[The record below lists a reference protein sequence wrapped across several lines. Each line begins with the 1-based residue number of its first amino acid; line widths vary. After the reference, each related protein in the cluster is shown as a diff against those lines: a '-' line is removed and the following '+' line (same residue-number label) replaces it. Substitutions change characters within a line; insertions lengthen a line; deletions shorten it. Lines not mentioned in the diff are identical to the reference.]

1 MPSSTDM
8 RPGSRMVLWARACL
22 GAIAL
27 IMVVAF
33 IVNVYDSQRNGRSE
47 ASIEADH
54 YAILVASQL
63 SRDLHSLEQALNVLA
78 GRIERDGTDFFK
90 TPAGGRLLR
99 DLASASSLD
108 TIFWVFHPNGLALAT
123 SIDTGGSE
131 VRISDRDYYKK
142 LTAGMSPELVIG
154 TPVTGKISGV
164 TILPIARGVR
174 NQHGQLVAIVSTS
187 LRLSSVYEAYQGFL
201 LDKQNSIA
209 LRRADTEE
217 TVFRLSG
224 PQDDSDDGERVF
236 ASQRVH
242 GYQLLSTAGVHIGPW
257 RERWERDAM
266 LHSAWLA
273 VGLLLTA
280 LLYWAVV
287 REANVL
293 GKNAVLLT
301 EVHHRVKN
309 NLAIVQSLLL
319 LESNRAPPEAR
330 KGYRDSVARVEA
342 MGLVHHLV
350 YDHQKFEGIALNHY
364 LPRLCAAICGSTSDL
379 QIIVKADPIE
389 VPLDTAVPLAL
400 IMNEVITNSLKH
412 AQTPDKDGKVAVIL
426 RARDKD
432 VMLTI
437 EDNGPGLPDE
447 VIRGNSAS
455 LGLQIVRELTRQIN
469 GTGWFDNVGG
479 TRFTLLFNN
488 PRNQARAA
496 G

>member
-1 MPSSTDM
+1 MPSSTDI
-8 RPGSRMVLWARACL
+8 RPGSTMVLWTRACL
-22 GAIAL
+22 GAISL
-27 IMVVAF
+27 IMVAAF
-33 IVNVYDSQRNGRSE
+33 TFNIYDGRRIGKAE
-47 ASIEADH
+47 AAVEANH
-54 YAILVASQL
+54 HAMLVASQL
-63 SRDLHSLEQALNVLA
+63 SRDLHSLEQVLNILA
-78 GRIERDGTDFFK
+78 NRIERDGTDFFE
-90 TPAGGRLLR
+90 TPEGSRLLK
-99 DLASASSLD
+99 DMAGAAPLD
-108 TIFWVFHPNGLALAT
+108 TIFWVFHPNGTAVAT
-123 SIDTGGSE
+123 SIDTGGNE

-142 LTAGMSPELVIG
+142 LTAGMSAELVIG
-154 TPVTGKISGV
+154 TPVTGKVSGV
-164 TILPIARGVR
+164 TILPIARSVR
-174 NQHGQLVAIVSTS
+174 NQNGQLVSIVSSS
-187 LRLSSVYEAYQGFL
+187 LRLSSVYAAYQGFV
-201 LDKQNSIA
+201 LDGRNTIA

-224 PQDDSDDGERVF
+224 PHYAGSDEERVF
-236 ASQRVH
+236 ASERVD
-242 GYQLLSTAGVHIGPW
+242 GYPLLSTAGVHIGPW
-257 RERWERDAM
+257 QERWERDGM

-273 VGLLLTA
+273 IGLLLTA

-287 REANVL
+287 RESSIL

-319 LESNRAPPEAR
+319 LEANRAPPEAR

-350 YDHQKFEGIALNHY
+350 YDHQKFEGIALNNY
-364 LPRLCAAICGSTSDL
+364 LPRLCAAICGSTRNL
-379 QIIVKADPIE
+379 EIIVKADPIE

-412 AQTPDKDGKVAVIL
+412 AQMPDKGGKVAVIL

-447 VIRGNSAS
+447 VIKGNTAS
-455 LGLQIVRELTRQIN
+455 LGLQIVRELTKQIN
-469 GTGWFDNVGG
+469 GTGWFDNAGG
-479 TRFTLLFNN
+479 TRFTLLFNC
-488 PRNQARAA
+488 PHSHARDA